1 MNEQHTAAL
10 LDAHDSLV
18 AACLAGQLSLVEF
31 LAAYDGFPQRYDLGR
46 RPPGDEVG
54 SPELFRKR
62 IAFHAEVAKIV
73 SVATSHGEAGEAG
86 EELDRFLA
94 RVIVERIRQIVA
106 RYPHFEASSSGRT
119 FR

>member
-10 LDAHDSLV
+10 LDAHDSLI

-31 LAAYDGFPQRYDLGR
+31 LAAYDGFPQRYALGR
-46 RPPGDEVG
+46 LPPGDDG
-54 SPELFRKR
+54 SSPELFRKR

-73 SVATSHGEAGEAG
+73 SAASSHGEAD

-94 RVIVERIRQIVA
+94 RVILERLRQVVA